1 MINIFNT
8 EKLLK
13 VYPDFSIKYVKESLE
28 KEFNIEEDINI
39 IFITP
44 AQIKKLNQE
53 YRNKDQVTDV
63 LSFNIE
69 SSDILGEI
77 YICPQH
83 IVNNTDSKELE
94 KQIVRTFIHG
104 ILHLQ
109 GYDHRKEFNEVDY
122 KHEPMYIEQEKILDK
137 ILKGKKQ

>member
-1 MINIFNT
+1 
-8 EKLLK
+8 
-13 VYPDFSIKYVKESLE
+13 
-28 KEFNIEEDINI
+28 
-39 IFITP
+39 
-44 AQIKKLNQE
+44 
-53 YRNKDQVTDV
+53 
-63 LSFNIE
+63 
-69 SSDILGEI
+69 
-77 YICPQH
+77 
-83 IVNNTDSKELE
+83 VNNTDSKELE